1 MQSNFGGEFLVF
13 LLGSSPVFGLD
24 IGFETIRLCQIKKH
38 GKSVSIVGVADI
50 PITERILDK
59 DRIKNKAATAN
70 SIREACRKAKPHS
83 ITAKKIVSTLP
94 ETFVFSKTIRLPK
107 MSVEELKTSVPNE
120 AAQYLPIPLSDVYV
134 DFQILITHPDEPL
147 IDILIAAA
155 PKRLV
160 DDYVE
165 MAKMADMELVALET
179 KPIAVGRALIPEKSK
194 DGIAIVHIGTEL
206 SRISIWDRGK
216 IGLVTTAPIG
226 KNQILEYFISNN
238 PSIKNINEIDLN
250 KPIEDSAANPLTQI
264 VDAVSEAIRYH
275 QNRGYQPSKISQ
287 IDICGSAAMIKN
299 IDSYIQ
305 KSTKIKAVISQ
316 PAYRLG
322 EKISPD
328 LTTAFGLALRE
339 G

>member
-1 MQSNFGGEFLVF
+1 MF
-13 LLGSSPVFGLD
+13 LLSSSPVFGLD
-24 IGFETIRLCQIKKH
+24 IGFETIKLCQLKKH
-38 GKSVSIVGVADI
+38 GKSASIVGAADI
-50 PITERILDK
+50 QITERILDK

-70 SIREACRKAKPHS
+70 AIREACRKAKPHP
-83 ITAKKIVSTLP
+83 ITAKKIVSALP

-107 MSVEELKTSVPNE
+107 MNQEELKTSVPNE
-120 AAQYLPIPLSDVYV
+120 AAQYLPIPISEVYV

-147 IDILIAAA
+147 IDVLIAAA

-216 IGLVTTAPIG
+216 ISLVTTAPIG
-226 KNQILEYFISNN
+226 KNQILEYFISVN
-238 PSIKNINEIDLN
+238 PSGDASKIDLAE
-250 KPIEDSAANPLTQI
+250 PIEESAGNPLTQVI
-264 VDAVSEAIRYH
+264 DAITEAIRYH
-275 QNRGYQPSKISQ
+275 QNRGYEPSKISQ
-287 IDICGSAAMIKN
+287 IDICGSAAVIKN

-305 KSTKIKAVISQ
+305 KSTKIKSIIAQ
-316 PAYRLG
+316 PAYFLP

-328 LTTAFGLALRE
+328 LVTAFGLALRE

>member
-1 MQSNFGGEFLVF
+1 MF
-13 LLGSSPVFGLD
+13 LLSSNPVLGLD
-24 IGFETIRLCQIKKH
+24 IGFETIKLCQLKKH
-38 GKSVSIVGVADI
+38 GKSVSIIGVADI

-70 SIREACRKAKPHS
+70 AIREACRKAKPHP
-83 ITAKKIVSTLP
+83 ITAKKIVSALP

-107 MSVEELKTSVPNE
+107 MNQEELKTSVPNE
-120 AAQYLPIPLSDVYV
+120 AAQYLPIPLSEVYV
-134 DFQILITHPDEPL
+134 DFQILIAHPDEPL
-147 IDILIAAA
+147 IDVLIAAA

-179 KPIAVGRALIPEKSK
+179 KSIAVGRALIPEKSK

-216 IGLVTTAPIG
+216 ISLVTTAPIG
-226 KNQILEYFISNN
+226 KNQIVEYFMSVN
-238 PSIKNINEIDLN
+238 PSIENISKIDLAE
-250 KPIEDSAANPLTQI
+250 PIEDSAANPLAQVI
-264 VDAVSEAIRYH
+264 DAVTEAIRYH
-275 QNRGYQPSKISQ
+275 QNRGYEPSKISK
-287 IDICGSAAMIKN
+287 IDICGSAAIIKN
-299 IDSYIQ
+299 IDSYIE
-305 KSTKIKAVISQ
+305 KSTKIKARIAQ
-316 PAYRLG
+316 PAYFLH